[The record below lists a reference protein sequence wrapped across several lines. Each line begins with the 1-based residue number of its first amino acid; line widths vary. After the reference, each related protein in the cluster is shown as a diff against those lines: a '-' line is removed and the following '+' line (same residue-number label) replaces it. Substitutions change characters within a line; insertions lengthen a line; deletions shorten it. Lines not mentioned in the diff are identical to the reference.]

1 MLNEDNYIIQNE
13 ITNINKKTR
22 ILEYWYWFK

>member
-22 ILEYWYWFK
+22 ILEHWYWFE